1 MKAIP
6 ILFESNISQLIK
18 QRYIK
23 KRIYIYIYLYTK
35 YYILTKFQKDS
46 GNLIVGLLIVI
57 LSRFKLHRK

>member
-18 QRYIK
+18 QRDIK
-23 KRIYIYIYLYTK
+23 KRIYIYIYIYTK